1 MKTILEKIEKVQ
13 NTIEQLNVDEIEVV
27 NMKFNDV
34 SKDELIQLAVQERL
48 EIDEYPT
55 ELGVVYSVTWEV
67 CKQLIVVLE
76 TNYLPK
82 I

>member
-1 MKTILEKIEKVQ
+1 MKEILEKIEKVQ

-34 SKDELIQLAVQERL
+34 SKDELIQLAVQESL
-48 EIDEYPT
+48 KIDEYPT
-55 ELGVVYSVTWEV
+55 ELGVVYSATWEV
-67 CKQLIVVLE
+67 CEQLTVVLE

-82 I
+82 L

>member
-1 MKTILEKIEKVQ
+1 MNKILYKVQ
-13 NTIEQLNVDEIEVV
+13 KVHEAIEQLEIDEMEV

-34 SKDELIQLAVQERL
+34 NKDELIRLAVQEL
-48 EIDEYPT
+48 LMIDRFIT
-55 ELGVVYSVTWEV
+55 ELGAVYSITWEV
-67 CKQLIVVLE
+67 CDQLTVVLE

>member
-1 MKTILEKIEKVQ
+1 MKTILDKIEKVHKQ
-13 NTIEQLNVDEIEVV
+13 IELLDIDEMEV

-48 EIDEYPT
+48 TIEEYET
-55 ELGVVYSVTWEV
+55 ALGYVYSLTWEV
-67 CKQLIVVLE
+67 CNQLTVVLE

>member
-1 MKTILEKIEKVQ
+1 MEKILSKIQKVHEA
-13 NTIEQLNVDEIEVV
+13 IEWVAIDEMEV

-34 SKDELIQLAVQERL
+34 NKDELIQLAVQERL
-48 EIDEYPT
+48 GIDEYPT
-55 ELGVVYSVTWEV
+55 ELGVLYSVTWEV
-67 CKQLIVVLE
+67 CEQLTVVFE

>member
-1 MKTILEKIEKVQ
+1 MKEILEKIEKAQ
-13 NTIEQLNVDEIEVV
+13 NTIEQLNIDEMEV

-34 SKDELIQLAVQERL
+34 SKDELIQLANQENL
-48 EIDEYPT
+48 KIDEYPT
-55 ELGVVYSVTWEV
+55 ELGVVYSATWEV
-67 CKQLIVVLE
+67 CDQLTVVLE

>member
-1 MKTILEKIEKVQ
+1 MKEILEKIEKVQ
-13 NTIEQLNVDEIEVV
+13 NTIEQLNIDEIEVV

-48 EIDEYPT
+48 KIDEYPT
-55 ELGVVYSVTWEV
+55 ELGVVYSLTWEV
-67 CKQLIVVLE
+67 CDQLTVVLE

-82 I
+82 L

>member
-13 NTIEQLNVDEIEVV
+13 NTIEQLNIDEMEV

-34 SKDELIQLAVQERL
+34 IMDELIQLAVQERL
-48 EIDEYPT
+48 KIDVYPT

-67 CKQLIVVLE
+67 FDQLTVVFE

>member
-1 MKTILEKIEKVQ
+1 MKEILEKIEKVQ
-13 NTIEQLNVDEIEVV
+13 NTIEQLNIDEIEVV

-48 EIDEYPT
+48 GIDEYPT

-67 CKQLIVVLE
+67 CEQLTVVLE

-82 I
+82 L

>member
-1 MKTILEKIEKVQ
+1 MKEILDKIEKAHKA
-13 NTIEQLNVDEIEVV
+13 IEQLGIDEIYVD
-27 NMKFNDV
+27 MKFNDV

-48 EIDEYPT
+48 KIDEYPT

-67 CKQLIVVLE
+67 CEQLTVVLE

>member
-1 MKTILEKIEKVQ
+1 MEKILRKIHKVHEA
-13 NTIEQLNVDEIEVV
+13 IEWLAIDEMEV

-34 SKDELIQLAVQERL
+34 SKDELIQLAEQENL
-48 EIDEYPT
+48 KIDEYPT

-67 CKQLIVVLE
+67 CDQLTVVFE

-82 I
+82 K

>member
-13 NTIEQLNVDEIEVV
+13 NTIEQLNIDEIEVS
-27 NMKFNDV
+27 MKFNNV

-48 EIDEYPT
+48 KIDEYPT
-55 ELGVVYSVTWEV
+55 ELGVVYSLTWEV
-67 CKQLIVVLE
+67 CDQLKVVLE

-82 I
+82 L

>member
-13 NTIEQLNVDEIEVV
+13 ITIEQLNIDEMEVS
-27 NMKFNDV
+27 MKFNNV

-48 EIDEYPT
+48 KLDEYPT
-55 ELGVVYSVTWEV
+55 ELGVVYSLTWEV
-67 CKQLIVVLE
+67 CEQLTVVLE

-82 I
+82 K